1 MKKPHHSSYPMAVE
15 DLEQVTARFETVPA
29 SDSETGCDEVYVV
42 FAGMRIAKRGNPGTP
57 QAGTWIS
64 LEPGFQVAVNG
75 AELVVIHDT
84 KHASIH

>member
-1 MKKPHHSSYPMAVE
+1 MKSPRPSNYPVAVE
-15 DLEQVTARFETVPA
+15 DLEEVRAHFETVPA
-29 SDSETGCDEVYVV
+29 SESETGRDEVYVV
-42 FAGMRIAKRGNPGTP
+42 FGGMRIAKRGNPGTP